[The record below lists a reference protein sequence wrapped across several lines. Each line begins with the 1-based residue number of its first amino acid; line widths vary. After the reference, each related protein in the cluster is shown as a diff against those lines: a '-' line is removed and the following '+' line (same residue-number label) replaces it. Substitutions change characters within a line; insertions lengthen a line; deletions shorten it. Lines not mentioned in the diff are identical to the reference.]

1 MTALWRVNAELKTMA
16 PDAVQVFLRAAVDG
30 MRIEDVARAEGL
42 GVPTMKTRIHRLR
55 NRLRA
60 AIA

>member
-1 MTALWRVNAELKTMA
+1 MA